1 MEKKGIIL
9 CSPNY
14 NGWGG
19 AEKAIYNLSE
29 FINKKYNL
37 KIYFKDENNLSCIET
52 IQNNIK
58 ANTFSSN
65 YENINFEYLKI
76 KTNELVDFSINNN
89 LLLVFNNSFL
99 WNECLCNEIIKKDLE
114 IIIFTHCHCGWL
126 NNKILKL
133 NKNIK
138 CVIGVNEITEKTLNN
153 NNIHVN
159 YINLK
164 HLIKIN
170 DCYISQKQLVNK
182 NYINNKPVN
191 IFFSGRCSLEKG
203 IHFIPTII
211 KKLVEKNVN
220 FIFHVFGGKV
230 DDFDDLMNQFK
241 DKCKFYGY
249 VKNPQLIYKD
259 FDLMIIPSIFSEGLP
274 FTIVEALSHGIMAIS
289 TKTYSLIELLNFEE
303 NTLVELKSYNKLHEN
318 KFYFDDYNLMHQE
331 SLTDLEEYTNNFVKN
346 IINAIE
352 TNQIY
357 NNKSKRISFI
367 KNNFNEQI
375 YSRNVEKILNT

>member
-1 MEKKGIIL
+1 
-9 CSPNY
+9 
-14 NGWGG
+14 
-19 AEKAIYNLSE
+19 
-29 FINKKYNL
+29 
-37 KIYFKDENNLSCIET
+37 
-52 IQNNIK
+52 
-58 ANTFSSN
+58 
-65 YENINFEYLKI
+65 
-76 KTNELVDFSINNN
+76 
-89 LLLVFNNSFL
+89 
-99 WNECLCNEIIKKDLE
+99 
-114 IIIFTHCHCGWL
+114 
-126 NNKILKL
+126 
-133 NKNIK
+133 
-138 CVIGVNEITEKTLNN
+138 
-153 NNIHVN
+153 
-159 YINLK
+159 
-164 HLIKIN
+164 
-170 DCYISQKQLVNK
+170 
-182 NYINNKPVN
+182 
-191 IFFSGRCSLEKG
+191 
-203 IHFIPTII
+203 
-211 KKLVEKNVN
+211 
-220 FIFHVFGGKV
+220 
-230 DDFDDLMNQFK
+230 MNQFK